1 MQVHTSF
8 FCIFCFLYVVCLL
21 FYAIGG
27 FLFSLYGISQSLCFF
42 CLSEMCMRNL
52 GKLVIMFSCQELLD
66 NSDLRNG
73 ETDG

>member
-27 FLFSLYGISQSLCFF
+27 FLFSLYGISQSQY
-42 CLSEMCMRNL
+42 SYPRNRYL
-52 GKLVIMFSCQELLD
+52 FL
-66 NSDLRNG
+66 
-73 ETDG
+73 

>member
-8 FCIFCFLYVVCLL
+8 FCIFLFSVCCLSVVLCHRR
-21 FYAIGG
+21 IV
-27 FLFSLYGISQSLCFF
+27 FSLYGISQSLCFF

-52 GKLVIMFSCQELLD
+52 GKLVIMFSCQGLLD

>member
-27 FLFSLYGISQSLCFF
+27 LCFRYMVLVKVCAFF

-52 GKLVIMFSCQELLD
+52 GKLVIMFSCQGLPD

>member
-42 CLSEMCMRNL
+42 LSLGDVYAEL
-52 GKLVIMFSCQELLD
+52 GKTCYNVQLSRI
-66 NSDLRNG
+66 
-73 ETDG
+73 T

>member
-8 FCIFCFLYVVCLL
+8 FCIFCFLHVVCLL

-42 CLSEMCMRNL
+42 VSWRCVCGTWENL
-52 GKLVIMFSCQELLD
+52 L
-66 NSDLRNG
+66 
-73 ETDG
+73 

>member
-42 CLSEMCMRNL
+42 LSL
-52 GKLVIMFSCQELLD
+52 GDVYAEL
-66 NSDLRNG
+66 G
-73 ETDG
+73 ETCYNVQLSRIT

>member
-8 FCIFCFLYVVCLL
+8 FCIFCFLHVVCLL

-42 CLSEMCMRNL
+42 LSLGDVYAEL
-52 GKLVIMFSCQELLD
+52 GKTCYTIQLSRI
-66 NSDLRNG
+66 
-73 ETDG
+73 T

>member
-42 CLSEMCMRNL
+42 LSLGDVYAEL
-52 GKLVIMFSCQELLD
+52 GKTCYNIQLSRI
-66 NSDLRNG
+66 
-73 ETDG
+73 T

>member
-8 FCIFCFLYVVCLL
+8 FCIFCFLHVVCLL

-52 GKLVIMFSCQELLD
+52 GKLVILFSCQGLLD